1 MKSDVKKVGTSN
13 ILIKYADDVDLLVPG
28 TSDVDIVTEFNSV
41 KVWATQNKMVINFL
55 KTKEMVFRRPNPR
68 NIIYQPL
75 LDSIE
80 RVRVAKLLCV
90 FVQSNFCCEEHVK
103 YCQSAARVCI

>member
-1 MKSDVKKVGTSN
+1 MFHCLLSKLN
-13 ILIKYADDVDLLVPG
+13 ADDVDLLVPE
-28 TSDVDIVTEFNSV
+28 TPDVDIVTEFNSV

-55 KTKEMVFRRPNPR
+55 KTKMVFHRPIPR
-68 NIIYQPL
+68 NIIYPPV

-80 RVRVAKLLCV
+80 PVTVAKLLGV

-103 YCQSAARVCI
+103 YILSVCSQRVYLMKLLRA